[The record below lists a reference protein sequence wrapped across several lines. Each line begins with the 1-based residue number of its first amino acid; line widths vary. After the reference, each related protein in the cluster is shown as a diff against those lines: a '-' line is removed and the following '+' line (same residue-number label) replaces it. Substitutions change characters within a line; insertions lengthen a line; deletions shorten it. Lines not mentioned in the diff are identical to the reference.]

1 MEKQTRTPPFVPA
14 MVGRII
20 GDGVNSIGK
29 IITSQF
35 VYSIS
40 SNYFTAYID
49 TEILRHYFPHIPYG
63 IHENEN
69 GTTGYEPPTMQGD
82 YYDWFIYKGTPIVLH
97 LRATPIK
104 DDGSGNM
111 VHHIEF
117 QTIRMKKHMKHLR
130 SFYKKLAKDTRS
142 FWDNNPDRKM
152 EIARSQRGILC
163 RDIPDRNFDN
173 VFIPKVQQDEIVE
186 TLSKFVQSR
195 DWYKDH
201 RIPYHFGLILH
212 GEPGTGKSSVIQAV
226 MNSIDCDILYIDAAD
241 VDQFFGSNG
250 GYNPILAHGN
260 TKRPLMVIV
269 EDIDTVESTH
279 HRDPGIGFSSRDKGE
294 KTSREILG
302 TMLNFMDGIIAP
314 SNVIY
319 VFTTNH
325 IEEIDPA
332 LIRPGRI
339 DMTIH
344 IDYVCNETFDRFLK
358 FHYGKSLPSGY
369 TVREKTI
376 FASIQ
381 TDVMMQL
388 SFDEIVEKYC
398 IRIEEE
404 SK

>member
-250 GYNPILAHGN
+250 G
-260 TKRPLMVIV
+260 
-269 EDIDTVESTH
+269 
-279 HRDPGIGFSSRDKGE
+279 GFSSRDKGE